1 MCKIHGPPS
10 SSIRVGWE
18 CIISLNNDMPSSP
31 VPSITPSG
39 LVTLQHDLKARITS
53 SPLVK
58 IPLTMRPLVK
68 KSSSI
73 PFSLTLKRHST
84 IFTRSSSPSSGAS
97 ASPGCTPAS
106 EMADPLS
113 MAGDLPS
120 EVPLHN
126 TPSIGAKILDKFWP
140 EDEESYS
147 EESCRVSVPSRYPTV
162 LAPPPHHRRALRSLG
177 SVQDVPF
184 SGQLPP
190 RTSSDNISSSPL
202 RFPF

>member
-1 MCKIHGPPS
+1 MCKNHHIIPWSTIFEYKSQLGVHS
-10 SSIRVGWE
+10 DDTH
-18 CIISLNNDMPSSP
+18 IISLKALDNGIPSSP
-31 VPSITPSG
+31 VPFITPSG
-39 LVTLQHDLKARITS
+39 LVMLQHDLKAHINS

-84 IFTRSSSPSSGAS
+84 IFTRPSSPSSS
-97 ASPGCTPAS
+97 ALALPGCTPAS

-147 EESCRVSVPSRYPTV
+147 EESRRVSVPSRPTV
-162 LAPPPHHRRALRSLG
+162 S
-177 SVQDVPF
+177 
-184 SGQLPP
+184 QLPP

-202 RFPF
+202 QFPF